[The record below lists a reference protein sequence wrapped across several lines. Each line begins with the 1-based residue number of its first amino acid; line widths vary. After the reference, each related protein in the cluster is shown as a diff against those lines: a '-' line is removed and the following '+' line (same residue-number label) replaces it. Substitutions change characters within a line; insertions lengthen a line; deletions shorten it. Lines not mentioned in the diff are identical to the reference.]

1 METASNRLEDLINTV
16 HILRSVDGCP
26 WDRKQTCQT
35 LKKYLHEEFQ
45 EIIESIDKQDW
56 QNLCEELGDFL
67 YLIVMLSDIN
77 SQSEI
82 FTMDDVIKN
91 INEKLIRRHPH
102 VFSSKQDLDEDTL
115 RKQWQEIK
123 EREKGIKK

>member
-1 METASNRLEDLINTV
+1 MHSVYGPLEDLLDTV
-16 HILRSVDGCP
+16 HILRSGDGCP

-35 LKKYLHEEFQ
+35 LKKYLHEELT

-77 SQSEI
+77 SQSET
-82 FTMDDVIKN
+82 FTMNDVIRN

-102 VFSSKQDLDEDTL
+102 VFSKRQDLDEDTL

-123 EREKGIKK
+123 DQEKRTKI